1 MTFIYDIIL
10 NFTNNYYY
18 DFYEWNK
25 KDNLINVKK
34 IPLIRVSKKTL
45 NDFIKYKIKVDKE
58 LLKIIYDKSIYLKK
72 DKNKYNYSTI
82 FSNGEKSIGIVFN
95 EDGIVMFK
103 SALFFDE
110 EDDANKLSLKQKEMH
125 IKYKKYEKNYNKML
139 RSELEKKQIIIKE
152 LKMIYNNKEYDRLKY
167 IYYEIF
173 NKTSNEIDV
182 IYKVLINNIDSNLN
196 KYIDSF
202 SNIKE

>member
-34 IPLIRVSKKTL
+34 IPLVRVSKKTL

-125 IKYKKYEKNYNKML
+125 IKYKKNEKNYNKML

-182 IYKVLINNIDSNLN
+182 IYKLLINNIDSNLN

>member
-103 SALFFDE
+103 SALFLDE
-110 EDDANKLSLKQKEMH
+110 EDESNKLALRQKEMH
-125 IKYKKYEKNYNKML
+125 IKYKKYDKTINKELRIDLNKKYN
-139 RSELEKKQIIIKE
+139 IIKE
-152 LKMIYNNKEYDRLKY
+152 LKKINDNKEYDKLRY
-167 IYYEIF
+167 IYFEIF
-173 NKTSNEIDV
+173 NKTSSEYEKM
-182 IYKVLINNIDSNLN
+182 YKMLIKNIDIDIY
-196 KYIDSF
+196 KYIDLF
-202 SNIKE
+202 CIKK

>member
-103 SALFFDE
+103 SALFLDE